1 MILDR
6 WLSRASSILPAA
18 FVRPLSPADAA
29 AVAAIHAASFARGW
43 EASEFERLI
52 AAGSNVAEGV
62 FPAEGRALEGF
73 ALSRVAVDEAEI
85 LTIAVAEARRGR
97 GLARRLLG
105 HHLGSLAG
113 RGARRIFLEVEA
125 ENASALALYRRFGFE
140 EVGRRNGYYRKADG
154 STATALVM
162 ARDLS

>member
-6 WLSRASSILPAA
+6 WLGRASSSFPAA

-29 AVAAIHAASFARGW
+29 AVAAIHATSFARGW

-62 FPAEGRALEGF
+62 LAADSRALDGF
-73 ALSRVAVDEAEI
+73 ALSRVAADDAEI

-97 GLARRLLG
+97 GLARHLLA

-125 ENASALALYRRFGFE
+125 ENGPALALYRRFGFE
-140 EVGRRNGYYRKADG
+140 EVGRRDGYYRKGDG

-162 ARDLS
+162 ARDLP